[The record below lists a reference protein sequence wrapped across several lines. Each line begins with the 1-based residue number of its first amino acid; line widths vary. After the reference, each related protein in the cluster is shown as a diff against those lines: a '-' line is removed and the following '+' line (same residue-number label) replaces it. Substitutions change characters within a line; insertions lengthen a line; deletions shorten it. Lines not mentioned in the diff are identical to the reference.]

1 MNRKKFKSFSFSDD
15 LQLGQLSSFQVLKKS
30 ESILLSQFQKLYEAN
45 YKSIFLKNINNAFN
59 LENFSNF
66 KIAYLLKT
74 LNFIF
79 DEKNE
84 LQKIKQLFEI
94 INCSNLSLLKENIFF
109 HLLAILKIN
118 PTYSFFNDERKNM
131 IGKEFLEQY
140 NDVNKYTTFIHKEF
154 ILFFLNF
161 RSNYINKRK
170 DIPKKYSFTPKI
182 NKCFL
187 KMKKCISE
195 RNLLRIEDRTL
206 LDQQSLFKKIHSFK
220 LNRLYQDI
228 DIDRRPNNLNSKEEM
243 SNSFAHITKEK
254 LKKFKNVKN
263 TISRLTI
270 DLTLLKE
277 QKNLE
282 EKKLYVDQ
290 VKTRI
295 LARKENYFKGL
306 GDSNSKN
313 HFRSFTNVSI
323 SQESNMKSIGSIIPN
338 KEKLNKSVKNPG
350 KQSYFH
356 NTDINK
362 NGFEKTILKE
372 NTLERNDLQST
383 YDQLPISSNEKI
395 LFSKLSKSIYN

>member
-1 MNRKKFKSFSFSDD
+1 LNRKKFKSFSFSDD

-195 RNLLRIEDRTL
+195 RNLLIIEDRTL